1 MTAGSGILHEE
12 FHSPGFAK
20 SGGPM
25 KMVQLWVNLP
35 VAKKMTRPA
44 YQSIV
49 AADIPTVALANGSG
63 VARIIA
69 GELDGAK
76 GPARTFTPINV
87 WDARLDQGKEARSE
101 EHTSE
106 LQSLM
111 RISYA
116 VFCLK
121 KKTNNTRRHT
131 QDIY

>member
-63 VARIIA
+63 VARIIT

-76 GPARTFTPINV
+76 GPARTFKPINV
-87 WDARLDQGKEARSE
+87 WDARLDQGKEA
-101 EHTSE
+101 
-106 LQSLM
+106 
-111 RISYA
+111 SYA
-116 VFCLK
+116 LQDRK
-121 KKTNNTRRHT
+121 RTRLNSSHKCANR
-131 QDIY
+131 IPSPP